1 MEYIHS
7 NLKYLRKSKEW
18 TQEDFADQLKIKR
31 SLLGAYEEGRAKPN
45 YEVIVAIAKIF
56 GISMEQLITTNLEK
70 SKNGKKPEPA
80 LKVLSITV
88 DKEGNENIELVPVK
102 AAAGYLNGYADPEY
116 LQELKRF
123 SLPFLSKSTYRAFEI
138 KGDSMS
144 PLPSGSIVVGEYVE
158 HVNDIKDGQTYVL
171 VSKNEGI
178 VYKRIFNKVEE
189 NETLILRS
197 DNLSYE
203 PYAIKAEEV
212 LEIWKAVLHLSYA
225 NKGSESSFQ
234 NIVNLMQD
242 MKDEIEIL
250 KKDQSKLN

>member
-1 MEYIHS
+1 MEYIHT
-7 NLKYLRKSKEW
+7 NLKFLRKSKEW
-18 TQEDFADQLKIKR
+18 TQEEFADKLKIKR

-45 YEVIVAIAKIF
+45 YEVLVHIAKLF
-56 GISMEQLITTNLEK
+56 EVSLENLITKNLEK
-70 SKNGKKPEPA
+70 HKAPKKA
-80 LKVLSITV
+80 ISNMKVLSITV
-88 DKEGNENIELVPVK
+88 DKEGNENIEIVPVK

-158 HVNDIKDGQTYVL
+158 HISDIKDGQTYVL

-203 PYAIKAEEV
+203 PYTIKADEV
-212 LEIWKAVLHLSYA
+212 LEIWKAVVHLSYA

-234 NIVNLMQD
+234 NIVSLMQD
-242 MKDEIEIL
+242 MKEEIESL
-250 KKDQSKLN
+250 KKDKHTLN